1 MTKRILYFI
10 LLLAVLLVPIFFV
23 HYYFL
28 GAYQTVLL
36 KSYWVNYLM
45 AVAIYVALVLA
56 SKKHNSQLGFLY
68 MGGSFFKFI
77 IYFLV
82 LNPIFKTIDVSN
94 KITFIMF
101 FVPYAVAIILETKLL
116 INLLNASDKPQVTK

>member
-1 MTKRILYFI
+1 MTKRILYFVLI
-10 LLLAVLLVPIFFV
+10 LAVLLIPIFFA
-23 HYYFL
+23 HHYFL
-28 GAYQTVLL
+28 GAYQAVLF

-45 AVAIYVALVLA
+45 AVAIYSALVLA

-82 LNPIFKTIDVSN
+82 LSPIFKTIDVSN
-94 KITFIMF
+94 KTAFIMF
-101 FVPYAVAIILETKLL
+101 FAPYATALTLETKLL
-116 INLLNASDKPQVTK
+116 IDLLNASDKPQAIK